1 MISFSWPG
9 VEPGDDIQTATHQLQ
24 DFPMN
29 MRNSILSFLFIGGII
44 AATSLTGFG
53 EGEPG
58 GEMSPVVFWN
68 EKFPSEVEYAHQ
80 LEVISES
87 R

>member
-44 AATSLTGFG
+44 VATSLTGFG
-53 EGEPG
+53 EGEPRFG
-58 GEMSPVVFWN
+58 GVAGDPRDNYMFLMEL
-68 EKFPSEVEYAHQ
+68 SEETSKNV
-80 LEVISES
+80 
-87 R
+87 

>member
-1 MISFSWPG
+1 MKVGSLVRLKDPGGWPANQCGIVIGWQG
-9 VEPGDDIQTATHQLQ
+9 VE
-24 DFPMN
+24 F
-29 MRNSILSFLFIGGII
+29 S
-44 AATSLTGFG
+44 FG
-53 EGEPG
+53 EGDPG